1 MRIIIIF
8 GGITVTITTF
18 QPLAA
23 PKQARF
29 GHSKKLLA
37 VLVAA
42 AAIQTPTTFAQEE
55 SSNQLE
61 EVVVVGSLRNTM
73 RNSIEIKRDAESIV
87 DVISA
92 AEMGALPDLSVAET
106 LERIVGVTGDR
117 FKGNASEISVRGLGP
132 FLGYST
138 YNGREISSGSGNRSV
153 AFSQFPSELVNGA
166 VVYKSQTADL
176 VEGGVAGLINLQS
189 LRPLDYGKRRI
200 QAEVKANYNDY
211 DAKLNGDDG
220 IGYRGSVSYTD
231 IFDTDI
237 GAIGVAIGYAS
248 HDSSTPEESYNTS
261 SSLRNCNSDYF
272 EDGGSNCSWSDSNAA
287 ANGGAAADG
296 EYYFIPNAFYFR
308 QMESEETR
316 DALMATVQWQP
327 NDDLNIVA
335 DAQWSDRFYYEDRHD
350 LYFDDGRRR
359 IGNWTTNDSGALT
372 SYTGESRVSTYG
384 EFRERDE
391 VYKGAGLNVE
401 WQVNDKL
408 IIDADISY
416 SDTVRYQETWQTR
429 FRSDRLWYDFDT
441 AGDYGSSWPTVSLY
455 TDSGDATGSEID
467 YSLLNDYD
475 FYDANQRARYGEAEV
490 NDSISALAI
499 NADYLLE
506 GDFITSIEGG
516 MRISSHEHKN
526 YGEDRVEFT
535 ATDHANITD
544 IASGC
549 ATAFPQ
555 SGFGDDAGGNLTEW
569 ATYDTLCAFDLM
581 VGDEDMSLTPE
592 AESAGDVI
600 LSENINSAF
609 AKFNFNTMLGGVDVS
624 GNFGVRVVQT
634 NVESVGYRQD
644 YSVVA
649 NDAGTPA
656 DTSDDTVTITET
668 DGTLKKEVYNN
679 DYINVLPS
687 LNVNFTLNEEVQIR
701 TAIYGAISRPDMWWM
716 GAGRDLDLGDGEEDF
731 ASVAEAVAA
740 GNATALGN
748 PNMEAIESMNYDLS
762 VAWYPSEDTMLS
774 AAFYFKEFEA
784 GLDVA
789 DSSTVQESFN
799 INGTD
804 ITMDVNGLIQN
815 TSEASN
821 ISGVELSL
829 QHGFTTLPEP
839 FDGLGVMAGANFA
852 DTNFDYFENGVDMTD
867 DVVIAPASLPGFSK
881 QSYNA
886 EVYWEK
892 FGITSR
898 LSYKYRSDY
907 LKPFGSD
914 FGQTNRFVED
924 TSSVDLSLAYNVTK
938 NVQLKFQALNLTNE
952 PYAEYRVTD
961 GSYNRIEYSGTK
973 FFVGV
978 RVKL

>member
-1 MRIIIIF
+1 MS
-8 GGITVTITTF
+8 ITTF
-18 QPLAA
+18 QPQSA
-23 PKQARF
+23 PKQKSL
-29 GHSKKLLA
+29 GHTKKLLA
-37 VLVAA
+37 VVIAA
-42 AAIQTPTTFAQEE
+42 ATIQAPTAFAQDAEV
-55 SSNQLE
+55 NQIE
-61 EVVVVGSLRNTM
+61 EVVVIGSLRNTM

-138 YNGREISSGSGNRSV
+138 FNGREISSGSGNRSV

-166 VVYKSQTADL
+166 VVHKSQTADL
-176 VEGGVAGLINLQS
+176 VEGGVAGLIDLKS

-200 QAEVKANYNDY
+200 QGEVKANYNPY
-211 DAKLNGDDG
+211 DAKLNDDNG
-220 IGYRGSVSYTD
+220 LGYRGSLSYTD
-231 IFDTDI
+231 VFDTDI

-287 ANGGAAADG
+287 ANGGAAAEGD
-296 EYYFIPNAFYFR
+296 YFFIPNAFYFR

-327 NDDLNIVA
+327 NDDFNIVA
-335 DAQWSDRFYYEDRHD
+335 DAQVSDRFYYEDRHD

-359 IGNWTTNDSGALT
+359 IGNWTTNSDHALT
-372 SYTGESRVSTYG
+372 SYTGETRVSSYG

-391 VYKGAGLNVE
+391 AYKGAGLNVE
-401 WQVNDKL
+401 WAVNNKL
-408 IIDADISY
+408 TVDADISY

-441 AGDYGSSWPTVSLY
+441 AGDYGSSWPTVALY
-455 TDSGDATGSEID
+455 TDNDDPTGSEID

-490 NDSISALAI
+490 NDSITAFAV

-506 GDFITSIEGG
+506 GDFVTSIEAGV
-516 MRISSHEHKN
+516 RLSSHDHKAFS
-526 YGEDRVEFT
+526 EDRIEYT
-535 ATDHANITD
+535 STDNADITD
-544 IASGC
+544 IATGC
-549 ATAFPQ
+549 ATEYPQ
-555 SGFGDDAGGNLTEW
+555 SDFGDDAGSSFSEW

-592 AESAGDVI
+592 AASAGDVI
-600 LSENINSAF
+600 LNEDITSAF

-634 NVESVGYRQD
+634 NVESIGYRQD

-656 DTSDDTVTITET
+656 DVSDDTVTITENA
-668 DGTLKKEVYNN
+668 DTLKKEVYSN

-687 LNVNFTLNEEVQIR
+687 VNVNFALTEEVQLR
-701 TAIYGAISRPDMWWM
+701 TAVYGAISRPDMWWM
-716 GAGRDLDLGDGEEDF
+716 GAGRDLDLGDGDEDF
-731 ASVAEAVAA
+731 GSVSEAVAA
-740 GNATALGN
+740 GNVTALGN
-748 PNMEAIESMNYDLS
+748 PNMEAIQSMNYDVS
-762 VAWYPSEDTMLS
+762 VGWYPTDDTMLS

-799 INGTD
+799 INGND
-804 ITMDVNGLIQN
+804 VTMDVNGLIQN
-815 TSEASN
+815 TEKASN

-852 DTNFDYFENGVDMTD
+852 NTNFDYFENGSDMTD

-907 LKPFGSD
+907 LKPFGSS

-938 NVQLKFQALNLTNE
+938 NVQVKFQALNLTNE
-952 PYAEYRVTD
+952 PYAEYRVAE

-973 FFVGV
+973 FFVGL